1 MFITETY
8 GTSKLI
14 YFVEG
19 KDDKKLIAR
28 LVNDVF
34 SIRAYGYKNNVL
46 LLTHFS
52 GNKLS
57 YEFESLRMKTN
68 IDKPEFSDT
77 DSILKLSK
85 MLADKRKLIHK
96 TVFDTKPP
104 YKWYT
109 YFDDNHFNIQKN
121 DGLVRVNN
129 KFGCSKESDDYFS
142 GRESD
147 STIHV
152 LGMEVRIDKSIVKYN
167 SWLAV
172 SFAKLFDA
180 DIYYSYI
187 TSEDYN
193 IIANKV
199 IGLLE

>member
-8 GTSKLI
+8 GINKLI
-14 YFVEG
+14 YFA
-19 KDDKKLIAR
+19 KSKNDKKLIAR

-34 SIRAYGYKNNVL
+34 SIQAYGYNNNAL

-52 GNKLS
+52 DNKLS
-57 YEFESLRMKTN
+57 YEFESFRIKTN

-96 TVFDTKPP
+96 TVFDIKPP

-109 YFDDNHFNIQKN
+109 SFNN
-121 DGLVRVNN
+121 E
-129 KFGCSKESDDYFS
+129 FSCSERKDDYL
-142 GRESD
+142 
-147 STIHV
+147 TVQI

-167 SWLAV
+167 SRLAV
-172 SFAKLFDA
+172 SCANL
-180 DIYYSYI
+180 IGMHVYRSYI
-187 TSEDYN
+187 TGRDYN
-193 IIANKV
+193 IIINKV
-199 IGLLE
+199 IELLE